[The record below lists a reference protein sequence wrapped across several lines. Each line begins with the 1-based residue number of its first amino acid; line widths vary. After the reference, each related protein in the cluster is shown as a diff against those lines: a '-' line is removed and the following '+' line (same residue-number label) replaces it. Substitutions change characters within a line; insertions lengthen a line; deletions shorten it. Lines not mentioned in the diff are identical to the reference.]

1 MEIHRKVIHVK
12 VKLEDLKPSPRKEV
26 KVQGLNRLIPAKEHK
41 TALSLNIPSDSSPR
55 LINLRH
61 SLLGDKSR
69 MGSGI
74 SAFEIGEAARN
85 NVKNFEKINQNK
97 YKSLVS
103 SSKPSVSPAG
113 SVVRN
118 SKENLSSSP
127 KAQPKNLE
135 KYSNIYI
142 IPTSRTQACKT
153 QSSST
158 RVRQLAI
165 KPIINVKC

>member
-26 KVQGLNRLIPAKEHK
+26 KMQGLIHLKPALEHK

-61 SLLGDKSR
+61 SLLGDKSTI
-69 MGSGI
+69 GSGF
-74 SAFEIGEAARN
+74 SAFDSGETER
-85 NVKNFEKINQNK
+85 KNAKNSGKINQNK

-103 SSKPSVSPAG
+103 SSKPSVSP
-113 SVVRN
+113 SVSVARN

-127 KAQPKNLE
+127 KNISKKLA
-135 KYSNIYI
+135 KYSNIYN
-142 IPTSRTQACKT
+142 IPTSVQHSKT
-153 QSSST
+153 QSSTT
-158 RVRQLAI
+158 RARQLAV